1 VLHLAR
7 RGPYGLLRAL
17 GRPTT
22 ISQTLEPEPLI
33 YREEVTAI
41 LIALSDISANTSR
54 IVDLLEG
61 EDGEEED
68 SEADT

>member
-1 VLHLAR
+1 
-7 RGPYGLLRAL
+7 
-17 GRPTT
+17 
-22 ISQTLEPEPLI
+22 LEPEPLI